1 MATAEDAVGLQAAHT
16 PITEGLP
23 RVESAPIAQNL
34 PLAESVPIT
43 EKDTVLGSN
52 RYDWLIIAASTW
64 FIGGA
69 YLDGWAHNHLPNL
82 ETFFTP
88 WHAVLYS
95 GFLAVTAVLCFALLR
110 NHAQGYPWLRAMPP
124 GYNLSLLGAF
134 IFALGG
140 VSDMLWHILF
150 GVEVSVEA
158 LLSPTHLL
166 LAFGGILMISG
177 PLRSAWL
184 RFPGHSVPGWATLLP
199 AVLSLTFILSQ
210 FAFFT
215 QYAHP
220 LVDTYASRDGANSF
234 TLSNSDLYIMNVDG
248 SMQTRLTNDQAN
260 YWRPVWSPKG
270 DKIAFSSGPA
280 GNQRLYVMNA
290 NGSNQMRLTNSN
302 GNEWGP
308 SWSPDGSK
316 LAFVSNRDGTNR
328 IYIIN
333 ADGSNLV
340 QVTKNSD
347 GAPAWSPDG
356 SKIAFNSSS
365 NNDAQ
370 IYVINTDGS
379 GLKRLTNDRF
389 HDYRAAW
396 SPDGKKIA
404 FTSDRD
410 GHIEVYV
417 MNADGSHQRRLTN
430 SKGGNTN
437 WTTCWS
443 PDGSKIVFV
452 SYRNGNAQVYLM
464 NSDGSQQVNLTN
476 TSGTEDGSV
485 GIAWSPDG
493 KKLIYTSQVHALV
506 TPYFT
511 QALGLISILLQAALL
526 MGCVLLLVRR
536 WKLPF
541 GTMTLIFTI
550 TSVLISFMQDQYF
563 LLPGVVLAGII
574 ADLLLWWLK
583 PAAIRPLELRLF
595 AFFVPLVFYS
605 LYFLT
610 LLLAVGIGWSVH
622 LWGGVIVLTGVVG
635 LLLSYLMVP
644 PLTPIVQDESDVTAR

>member
-1 MATAEDAVGLQAAHT
+1 MATAEDAVDLQAAHA
-16 PITEGLP
+16 PITESP
-23 RVESAPIAQNL
+23 PVTA
-34 PLAESVPIT
+34 
-43 EKDTVLGSN
+43 KDTVPASSH
-52 RYDWLIIAASTW
+52 YDWIVIAACTW
-64 FIGGA
+64 FLAGA
-69 YLDGWAHNHLPNL
+69 YLDGWAHNHVPNL

-95 GFLAVTAVLCFALLR
+95 GFLAVAAVLIFALFR
-110 NHAQGYPWLRAMPP
+110 NHAQGYSWARALPP
-124 GYNLSLLGAF
+124 GYNLSLLGVF
-134 IFALGG
+134 IFGLGG
-140 VSDMLWHILF
+140 VSDMIWHILF
-150 GVEVSVEA
+150 GIEVSIEA
-158 LLSPTHLL
+158 LLSPTHLV
-166 LAFGGILMISG
+166 LAFGGILMLSG
-177 PLRSAWL
+177 PLRSVWL
-184 RFPGHSVPGWATLLP
+184 RFPGYSVPGRATLLP
-199 AVLSLTFILSQ
+199 AVISLTFILAL

-220 LVDTYASRDGANSF
+220 LVDTLASREGANSF
-234 TLSNSDLYIMNVDG
+234 TLSNSNLYIMNVDG
-248 SMQTRLTNDQAN
+248 STQTRLTNDQAN

-270 DKIAFSSGPA
+270 DKIAFSAGPA

-290 NGSNQMRLTNSN
+290 DGSHQTRLTSSN
-302 GNEWGP
+302 ANEWGP
-308 SWSPDGSK
+308 SWSPDGRR
-316 LAFVSNRDGTNR
+316 LAFVSNRDGTNHL
-328 IYIIN
+328 YIVN

-340 QVTKNSD
+340 QLTKNSD

-379 GLKRLTNDRF
+379 GLTRLTNDRF
-389 HDYRAAW
+389 HDYRASW

-410 GHIEVYV
+410 GQLEVYV
-417 MNADGSHQRRLTN
+417 MNADGSHQTRLTN

-437 WTTCWS
+437 WITSWS
-443 PDGSKIVFV
+443 PDGSKIAFV
-452 SYRNGNAQVYLM
+452 SYRDGNAQVYLM
-464 NSDGSQQVNLTN
+464 NSDGSHQVNLTN

-493 KKLIYTSQVHALV
+493 KKLIYTSQVHAPV

-511 QALGLISILLQAALL
+511 QALGLTDILLQTALL

-536 WKLPF
+536 WRLPL

-574 ADLLLWWLK
+574 ADLLLWRLK
-583 PAAIRPLELRLF
+583 PAPTRPLELRLF

-610 LLLAVGIGWSVH
+610 LLLTVGIGWSVH
-622 LWGGVIVLTGVVG
+622 LWGGIIVLSGVVG
-635 LLLSYLMVP
+635 LLLSYLLVP
-644 PLTPIVQDESDVTAR
+644 PLTPITQPDSDVTGS